1 MHGETCYGTCFAVVD
16 IDKKYTDTKIILT
29 ARHCVYSEVTS
40 TIPINDG
47 LFFTSGNDSFG
58 SPDVTHVATAKNL
71 DLSAFR
77 VKDPDNF
84 ISTSKIG
91 SSISI
96 YPSFRIF
103 LGGYPDV
110 TNQMHLHMEQPKYY
124 FSSVSSYRNDDYRV
138 TCTINS
144 CLPNH
149 SGSPVIAYSDTRGE
163 YIIGMH
169 IETLSYSDDKNKVD
183 SSVVSEDFGGIVAIL
198 EEVDLEAKSKKKNLK
213 SPNFDRTQ
221 QRAKYSED
229 NVPYKTSMGVF
240 VQCSALSVFYHTALD
255 IRMRNPI
262 ITTSSGAKR
271 RRES

>member
-1 MHGETCYGTCFAVVD
+1 
-16 IDKKYTDTKIILT
+16 
-29 ARHCVYSEVTS
+29 
-40 TIPINDG
+40 
-47 LFFTSGNDSFG
+47 
-58 SPDVTHVATAKNL
+58 
-71 DLSAFR
+71 
-77 VKDPDNF
+77 
-84 ISTSKIG
+84 
-91 SSISI
+91 
-96 YPSFRIF
+96 
-103 LGGYPDV
+103 
-110 TNQMHLHMEQPKYY
+110 MEQPKYY
-124 FSSVSSYRNDDYRV
+124 FGSVSSYRNDDYRV

-169 IETLSYSDDKNKVD
+169 IETLSYSDDTNKVD